1 MYNPDSG
8 LKVYR
13 NIPATVVSC
22 YAERGYDVV
31 VHYLRF
37 TREDAE
43 VLAEFAAMVDHV
55 LISGGDG
62 TVNYVVNMIV
72 GDGYDLPVGILPGGT
87 ANDFARAIGMP
98 AYISRACYRVLDGTP
113 HPIDVGRAGDVC
125 FVNVFS
131 MGLYTDTSHKVPTRA
146 KNMFGGLAYYAMGVA
161 ETLEFRKMRLKVT
174 AENLD
179 YEGEVLMLFV
189 LNGHAAKTW
198 LHAISL
204 GGIHLVLSICTC
216 QLYGWL
222 YLQKICYDV
231 AGAAI
236 FLGITILSA
245 GVVSI
250 LWLVSIALFC
260 IRNRKKAKVD

>member
-1 MYNPDSG
+1 VQASG
-8 LKVYR
+8 LHCSFIEGNQKMKTNR
-13 NIPATVVSC
+13 LFLWA
-22 YAERGYDVV
+22 
-31 VHYLRF
+31 
-37 TREDAE
+37 
-43 VLAEFAAMVDHV
+43 VLAHFAQ
-55 LISGGDG
+55 LSI
-62 TVNYVVNMIV
+62 
-72 GDGYDLPVGILPGGT
+72 
-87 ANDFARAIGMP
+87 
-98 AYISRACYRVLDGTP
+98 
-113 HPIDVGRAGDVC
+113 C
-125 FVNVFS
+125 F
-131 MGLYTDTSHKVPTRA
+131 LYTGGAPLLLMLFVP
-146 KNMFGGLAYYAMGVA
+146 LH
-161 ETLEFRKMRLKVT
+161 LL
-174 AENLD
+174 
-179 YEGEVLMLFV
+179 LFV